1 MNQQP
6 NNSGHLATGVDNS

>member
-6 NNSGHLATGVDNS
+6 NNSGHSATGVDNS